1 MKSHLKRLVEIHFER
16 VAAAVRVEAAA
27 VLSHRRGSGG
37 LLRAAA
43 AAGAPAGAA
52 AALVETAAAR
62 AALELD
68 PGRVVGASV
77 GRSVEAEADDEDAA
91 VGAELDGVAAAAVA
105 PLVAPGNVDRIA
117 FI

>member
-1 MKSHLKRLVEIHFER
+1 MKRLVEIHFER

-37 LLRAAA
+37 LLRTAAA
-43 AAGAPAGAA
+43 CAPASAA

-68 PGRVVGASV
+68 PGRVVRAAV

-105 PLVAPGNVDRIA
+105 PLLAPGNVDRIA